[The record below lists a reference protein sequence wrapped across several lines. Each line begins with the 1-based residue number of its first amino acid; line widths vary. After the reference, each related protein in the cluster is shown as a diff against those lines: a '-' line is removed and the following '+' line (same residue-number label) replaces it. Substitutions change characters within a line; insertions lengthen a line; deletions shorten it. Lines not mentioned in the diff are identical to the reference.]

1 MTLLKKLRQNKNFR
15 VFCFT
20 TFNALIVLILA
31 LVANIT
37 DPNVLI
43 FAPFLVAFLNAI
55 SKFIN
60 TVFFWDIWVE
70 SK

>member
-1 MTLLKKLRQNKNFR
+1 MQTLKTRWQNKNFR

-31 LVANIT
+31 LVTNIT
-37 DPNVLI
+37 DPKILI
-43 FAPFLVAFLNAI
+43 FAPFLVAILNAI